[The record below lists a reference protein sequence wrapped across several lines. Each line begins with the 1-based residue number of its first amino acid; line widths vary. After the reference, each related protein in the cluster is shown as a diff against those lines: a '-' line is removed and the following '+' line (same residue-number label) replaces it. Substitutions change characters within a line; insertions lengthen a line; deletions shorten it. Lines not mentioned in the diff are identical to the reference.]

1 MFGIPEAVRRQAL
14 HPFRELP
21 VPSYLQLF
29 DLDSAV
35 VSIAPW
41 QGPQGAI
48 LTSVETDVAA
58 AVGASREIAREHG
71 KNCVAWWLAPEYHP
85 LAPAFEALGVV
96 NKDAPGLEAVATAM
110 ALASEPVGE
119 RPEGVELRT
128 VESFDDYR
136 DAWRVVEAAFEYPA
150 QSEEALRDLYAAYL
164 EDTDDELF
172 VAVIDGKLVATG
184 AARRGKVGL
193 NLFGGSV
200 LEEARGR
207 GLYRALTFARWDRAV
222 ALGKPALTVQA
233 EQCRSRSA
241 NGSASKV
248 SARFTSTLTTSKR
261 FTARRQPPRTPV
273 RNREDLLV
281 GRCLQRVVV
290 TTGACF

>member
-150 QSEEALRDLYAAYL
+150 QSEEALRDLCAAYL

-222 ALGKPALTVQA
+222 ALGKPALTVQCGA
-233 EQCRSRSA
+233 M
-241 NGSASKV
+241 SKPICERLGFESV
-248 SARFTSTLTTSKR
+248 GEIH
-261 FTARRQPPRTPV
+261 V
-273 RNREDLLV
+273 YVDELV
-281 GRCLQRVVV
+281 GAL
-290 TTGACF
+290 